1 MEMEVPLQVL
11 LSLCLIGV
19 CSLVVYLYYIAWL
32 RPQGIRSKL
41 RQQGIAGPPSLFL
54 YGSSLEMK
62 RLLMAERTR
71 GGRGGEVKHGF
82 TQHVFPH
89 FEQWRKE
96 YGPVFTY
103 SLGNA
108 VVLHVSHPDWVKE
121 ISLCSSLDLGKSSY
135 LKKSHEPLFGQGIL
149 KSSGKSWSHQRKIL
163 APEFFSDKVKGMV
176 ELMVDSAWP
185 LLKSWE
191 EKVEL
196 SGGTAAIN
204 VDGDLRRYSADVI
217 SRTCFGSNYSR
228 GKEIFLKIRE
238 LQKAVSNPNLFAEIT
253 GLRFPT
259 KGGREVHRLNRE
271 ISSLILKTV
280 KDGNGTEQYTSQKS
294 LLQAILRSADD
305 DLPSPATPDSF
316 VVDICKNVYFAGH
329 ETTAVTT
336 SWCLMLLALHP
347 QWQARARAEAAAV
360 CGHRPPD
367 ANSLQKMKT
376 LTMVIQETLRLYPP
390 GAYVARETMQEMEF
404 GGVRIPKGVS
414 IFVQS
419 SALHHDPS
427 IWGPDV
433 LEFNPE
439 RFARGVL
446 GACQLPQTYLPFG
459 VGPRTCL
466 GQHFAMT
473 ELKVLL
479 SLILL
484 RFSISLSPNYRHSPA
499 LRLIVEPE
507 HGVELLLKKAEDLVT
522 SSGIYQ

>member
-1 MEMEVPLQVL
+1 
-11 LSLCLIGV
+11 
-19 CSLVVYLYYIAWL
+19 
-32 RPQGIRSKL
+32 
-41 RQQGIAGPPSLFL
+41 
-54 YGSSLEMK
+54 MK

-196 SGGTAAIN
+196 RGGTAAIN
-204 VDGDLRRYSADVI
+204 VDEDLRRYSADVI
-217 SRTCFGSNYSR
+217 SRTCFGR
-228 GKEIFLKIRE
+228 
-238 LQKAVSNPNLFAEIT
+238 
-253 GLRFPT
+253 
-259 KGGREVHRLNRE
+259 GREVHRLNRE

-360 CGHRPPD
+360 CGHRPPN